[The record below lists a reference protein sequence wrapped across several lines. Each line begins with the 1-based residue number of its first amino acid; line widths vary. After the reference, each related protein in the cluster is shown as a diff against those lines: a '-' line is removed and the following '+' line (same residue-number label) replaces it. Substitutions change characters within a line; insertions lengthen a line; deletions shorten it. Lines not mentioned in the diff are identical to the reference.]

1 MRGAF
6 ELMPAREMDGP
17 IRACGHEKDPETRP
31 EERVT
36 DSLEPSGQRF

>member
-6 ELMPAREMDGP
+6 ELMPAREVDSPVCAG
-17 IRACGHEKDPETRP
+17 GQEKGPETRP

-36 DSLEPSGQRF
+36 DPLESSGQPF